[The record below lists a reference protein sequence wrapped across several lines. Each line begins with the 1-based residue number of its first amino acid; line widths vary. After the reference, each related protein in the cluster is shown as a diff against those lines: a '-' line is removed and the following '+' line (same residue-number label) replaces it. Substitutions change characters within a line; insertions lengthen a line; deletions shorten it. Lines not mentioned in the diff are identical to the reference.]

1 MKTKI
6 FKNVSCFLQRMV
18 VAYVVIT
25 YIYETISV
33 KNVREYKSVYKLLK
47 MYSMT
52 SLQNKVR
59 LASNFKKSIKFILS
73 WFNVKLS

>member
-6 FKNVSCFLQRMV
+6 FKNVLCFLQRMV

-33 KNVREYKSVYKLLK
+33 KNAREHKSVYKLLK